1 MGNEITF
8 EIKKHYGNIAEN
20 SSSGWSKELN
30 VVVWNGREP
39 KLDIREW
46 NPEHDHMSRGI
57 TLNVEEAGNLYN
69 LLTEAMLDSSWQGEE

>member
-8 EIKKHYGNIAEN
+8 EIKKHYGNIAE
-20 SSSGWSKELN
+20 SSSGWKKELN
-30 VVVWNGREP
+30 LLSWNGRKP

-69 LLTEAMLDSSWQGEE
+69 LLTDAMLDGSWQG

>member
-57 TLNVEEAGNLYN
+57 TLNAEEAGNLYN
-69 LLTEAMLDSSWQGEE
+69 LLTDAMLDGSWQGE

>member
-8 EIKKHYGNIAEN
+8 EIKKHYGDIAE
-20 SSSGWSKELN
+20 SSSGWKKELN
-30 VVVWNGREP
+30 LVSWNEREP

-57 TLNVEEAGNLYN
+57 TLNAVEAGNLYN

>member
-8 EIKKHYGNIAEN
+8 EIKKHYGDIAE
-20 SSSGWSKELN
+20 SSSGWKKELN
-30 VVVWNGREP
+30 LVSWNEREP

-57 TLNVEEAGNLYN
+57 TLNAGEAGNLYN
-69 LLTEAMLDSSWQGEE
+69 LLTEAMLDGSWQGE